1 MTHGHDCGSGT
12 VLVRMAKGSKV
23 TNSMMHARGLAFSI
37 DSEAVRAAVGHVAAV
52 GFAVQ
57 APATSSVVVA
67 WAPPFLPSCLG
78 RLPLQVPAAAV
89 VSVAAAAACS
99 FRQRPWSV

>member
-37 DSEAVRAAVGHVAAV
+37 DSEAVRAAVGHGAAV

-67 WAPPFLPSCLG
+67 WAPPCLG

-89 VSVAAAAACS
+89 CGRGRRREAHS
-99 FRQRPWSV
+99 RY